1 MTWSKHTSPLIGNDV
16 VDLTLP
22 NTRNKGDDQRFIE
35 RVCAPVEQSLLDQ
48 SENATLT
55 LWCLWSAKETAYKIV
70 LKRDVNTLFAK
81 KKFIVDAPTSFD
93 DSTLIYQGNVQYE
106 DMVMPVQWSLNEQYL
121 HCTGGWPQDE
131 IDLSDVTTSVQMED
145 DPKLNEVELTQKEL
159 DSVRND
165 TSKSARQ
172 LAKQLLLERGFENVE
187 IIRQPM
193 DGYLKAPRIWING
206 KQLKEST
213 LSLSHHGQFVAAA
226 VWVAD

>member
-22 NTRNKGDDQRFIE
+22 NTRNKGDDQRFVE

-81 KKFIVDAPTSFD
+81 KKFVVDAPTSFD
-93 DSTLIYQGNVQYE
+93 DSTLMQGTVQYE
-106 DMVMPVQWSLNEQYL
+106 GMMMPVQWSLTKRYL
-121 HCTGGWPQDE
+121 HCIGGWPQDE
-131 IDLSDVTTSVQMED
+131 IALADVATSVLMED
-145 DPKLNEVELTQKEL
+145 DPKLNEIALTETELA
-159 DSVRND
+159 SVRND
-165 TSKSARQ
+165 PSKSARQ

-187 IIRQPM
+187 IIRQQM

-206 KQLKEST
+206 EQLQQST

-226 VWVAD
+226 VWTKP

>member
-1 MTWSKHTSPLIGNDV
+1 MTWSKNTSPLIGNDV

-22 NTRNKGDDQRFIE
+22 NTRNKGDDQRFID
-35 RVCAPVEQSLLDQ
+35 RVCAPVEQELLSQ
-48 SENATLT
+48 SDNATLT

-81 KKFIVDAPTSFD
+81 KKFVVEAPISFN
-93 DSTLIYQGNVQYE
+93 DSGLFQGTVQYE
-106 DMVMPVQWSLNEQYL
+106 DMTMPVQWSRTEHYL

-131 IDLSDVTTSVQMED
+131 IALSDVETSVLLED
-145 DPKLNEVELTQKEL
+145 DPKLNEVELTQNEL
-159 DSVRND
+159 ASVRND

-172 LAKQLLLERGFENVE
+172 LAKHLMMERGFKNVE
-187 IIRQPM
+187 IIRQQM
-193 DGYLKAPRIWING
+193 DGYMKAPRIWING
-206 KQLKEST
+206 EQLKEST